1 MVKGT
6 IYLIHFDEPIGN
18 RENRRGQAQHHIGYA
33 IDLAERLAE
42 HASGNGARIMA
53 AVVAYG
59 VDWHVVK
66 TWKGN
71 RKDERRLK
79 NRKKARKICLLCKK
93 FVDIILTLSIMLLPA
108 RA

>member
-1 MVKGT
+1 MAKGT

-18 RENRRGQAQHHIGYA
+18 RSKPRGMAQHYIGYA
-33 IDLAERLAE
+33 IDLAERFAE

-79 NRKKARKICLLCKK
+79 NRKKARKICSICKK
-93 FVDIILTLSIMLLPA
+93 IC
-108 RA
+108 